1 LIALDLPTFER
12 PAKAISGGP
21 GGGSSA
27 PLPTAAI
34 NCACEN
40 NLIKSRLSMRLGD
53 QGMIRALACVASA
66 AAAFCAT
73 AQAQDLA
80 KAQNTANQVCAAC
93 HAADGNSTAP
103 ANPKIAGQI
112 PEYLHKQLVDF
123 KPQGGKKPARE
134 NAIMMG
140 MVANLSEA
148 DMKGLAAYYA
158 GQKLKP
164 AAAADKNLAALGQ
177 KLWRGGNSASGV
189 PACAGCHGPAGAGMP
204 AQYPRLAGQYA
215 EYIAAQLKAFK
226 EGGRANDPNGMMRGV
241 TARMTEREIR
251 AVAEYAAGLR

>member
-1 LIALDLPTFER
+1 
-12 PAKAISGGP
+12 
-21 GGGSSA
+21 
-27 PLPTAAI
+27 
-34 NCACEN
+34 
-40 NLIKSRLSMRLGD
+40 
-53 QGMIRALACVASA
+53 MIRALVVAVALSAVPA
-66 AAAFCAT
+66 AA
-73 AQAQDLA
+73 QDAA
-80 KAQNTANQVCAAC
+80 KAQSIANQVCASC
-93 HAADGNSTAP
+93 HAADGNSTAA

-112 PEYLHKQLVDF
+112 AEYLHKQLVDF
-123 KPQGGKKPARE
+123 KPQQGKKPARE
-134 NAIMMG
+134 SAIMMG

-164 AAAADKNLAALGQ
+164 AAAADKNLTVQGQ
-177 KLWRGGNSASGV
+177 KIWRGGNAATGV

-241 TARMTEREIR
+241 AARMSDREIR